1 MVKPAKAK
9 SGIGQFNCPVCGKR
23 GVCGKVGTVLP
34 VAVLLVFL
42 AVIVGVPGY
51 CGLLESFL
59 LLELEDDSVLGVL
72 GVAGLDGVFWLGY
85 AFIDRLPINLV
96 VRPGRRIDLLISRS
110 AGCFHYFS

>member
-1 MVKPAKAK
+1 M
-9 SGIGQFNCPVCGKR
+9 
-23 GVCGKVGTVLP
+23 LP
-34 VAVLLVFL
+34 VGVLLVFL

-85 AFIDRLPINLV
+85 AFIDRLPINLIWQDQAE
-96 VRPGRRIDLLISRS
+96 GIDLLISRS
-110 AGCFHYFS
+110 AGRFHYQLNRV

>member
-1 MVKPAKAK
+1 M
-9 SGIGQFNCPVCGKR
+9 
-23 GVCGKVGTVLP
+23 LP
-34 VAVLLVFL
+34 VGVLLVFL

-85 AFIDRLPINLV
+85 AFIDRLPINLIWQDQAE
-96 VRPGRRIDLLISRS
+96 GIDLLISRI
-110 AGCFHYFS
+110 AGRFHYQLNRV